1 MQFTR
6 THRTSSGN
14 NTLYICQHIR
24 WVFLPLPL
32 SSCECCNR
40 QEQVVPRVTGSRS
53 SLGVVLPVPD
63 SVHSLLPLSSAPAI
77 SVSFHVTPVFF
88 NVGINEMA
96 SLAESLGAT
105 KPQERSN
112 TDNFDRLNRY
122 YHRFRKLNVPSQRRG
137 QSIRYIKVR
146 LKYLS
151 RIRYP
156 KCPTVEVEAGPCFTH
171 SKSKVETLWC

>member
-1 MQFTR
+1 M
-6 THRTSSGN
+6 
-14 NTLYICQHIR
+14 
-24 WVFLPLPL
+24 
-32 SSCECCNR
+32 
-40 QEQVVPRVTGSRS
+40 PRVTGSRS

-146 LKYLS
+146 LKYLP

-156 KCPTVEVEAGPCFTH
+156 KCPTVEVETGPCFTH
-171 SKSKVETLWC
+171 SKSKVETIWCLPKGVITGMCRHGTDISSRFCFEIM

>member
-1 MQFTR
+1 M
-6 THRTSSGN
+6 
-14 NTLYICQHIR
+14 
-24 WVFLPLPL
+24 
-32 SSCECCNR
+32 
-40 QEQVVPRVTGSRS
+40 PRVTGSRS

-63 SVHSLLPLSSAPAI
+63 SVHSLLPLSSAPAT

-137 QSIRYIKVR
+137 QSILASV
-146 LKYLS
+146 
-151 RIRYP
+151 
-156 KCPTVEVEAGPCFTH
+156 
-171 SKSKVETLWC
+171 TLT